1 VKSTQTGRAA
11 VEKTRLERRGLEY
24 LLSAERRRKEKGQ
37 FYKETVN

>member
-24 LLSAERRRKEKGQ
+24 LLSAERDGKKKDSFTRKP
-37 FYKETVN
+37 